1 MNGIFINYNG
11 KTGFSRS
18 ADKGGL
24 AGIQISYAD
33 FKNLSA
39 DIKTG
44 SEESYGITMDTADV
58 QDFIANYEI
67 DSVFTDAEKN

>member
-1 MNGIFINYNG
+1 MSAIFINYNG

-24 AGIQISYAD
+24 EGVQISYAD
-33 FKNLSA
+33 FKNMSA
-39 DIKTG
+39 DIHAG
-44 SEESYGITMDTADV
+44 SEEAYGITMDSADV